1 MAILAW
7 IAIGLIAGAVARL
20 LVPGHDP
27 IGCLGTIAVGLA
39 GSLVGGAIGDL
50 LTPGHQRFEPAGII
64 GSIVG
69 AVIVLAVLRW
79 SSRRHRW
86 GRWGRRLF

>member
-7 IAIGLIAGAVARL
+7 IVVGLIAGAVARL

-39 GSLVGGAIGDL
+39 GSLVGGAIGAL
-50 LTPGHQRFEPAGII
+50 LAPGHQRFEPAGIL

-69 AVIVLAVLRW
+69 AVIVLAILRW
-79 SSRRHRW
+79 RSRRRRW
-86 GRWGRRLF
+86 WRRL

>member
-1 MAILAW
+1 MAVLAW
-7 IAIGLIAGAVARL
+7 IVVGLIAGAIARL

-50 LTPGHQRFEPAGII
+50 LTPGHQRFEPAGIL
-64 GSIVG
+64 GSIIG

-79 SSRRHRW
+79 L
-86 GRWGRRLF
+86 GRRRRWRRGFF